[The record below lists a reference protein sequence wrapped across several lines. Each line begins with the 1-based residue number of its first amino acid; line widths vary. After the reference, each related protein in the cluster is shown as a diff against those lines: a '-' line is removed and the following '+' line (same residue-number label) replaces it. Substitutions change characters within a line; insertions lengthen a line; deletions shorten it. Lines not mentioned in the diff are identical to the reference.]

1 MDEEDD
7 ELGACWDRYCW
18 WPCDGSQE
26 DLLYTVVA
34 YALGLFVVASFLP
47 IRSWGHSS
55 NPVICLA
62 VQVVLHITD
71 RLCVVRATYHTS
83 VPLHIAHN

>member
-1 MDEEDD
+1 MKRMMNWEPVGIPVIGGHEHSN
-7 ELGACWDRYCW
+7 
-18 WPCDGSQE
+18 GSQE

-47 IRSWGHSS
+47 IQSWGDFS

-62 VQVVLHITD
+62 V
-71 RLCVVRATYHTS
+71 
-83 VPLHIAHN
+83 